1 MEAQTEED
9 AAINQWKI
17 KKLIQKLEASRGA
30 GTSMISL
37 IIPPRDQISRY
48 NKLLTDEAG
57 TAANIKSRVN
67 RLSVLA
73 AITSTQHKL
82 KQYNRVPTNGL
93 VIYCG
98 TVLTDEGK
106 EKKVNY
112 DFEPHKPINTSLY
125 YCDCR
130 FHTEPLNEL
139 LESDQKYGFIVFDGA
154 GALYGTLCGNT
165 KEVLYKFSVD
175 LPKKHGRGG
184 QSALRFARLRLEK
197 RHNYLRKV
205 AELSVVHF
213 IDSQT
218 SRPNVSGLILAGL
231 AEFKLDLNQSDMFD
245 QRLAKIVIKTVDTSY
260 GFENGFNQAIEA
272 SKETLKNVKF
282 VQEKALISKF
292 FEEIALDTRKY
303 CYGIRDVLYA
313 IDSNAV
319 LTLIV
324 FENLEINRIVLG
336 VPGGQDKVLYLTP
349 QQEKQPHW
357 FKDPETNADLDVKDK
372 QIYVDWLAENY
383 KNMGFSLQFVTDS
396 SQEGSQFVKGFG
408 GIGCLLR
415 FVVDFNQ
422 LDIDEELEKEANK
435 EKEAEDSYDDDADY
449 DYIY

>member
-1 MEAQTEED
+1 LTE
-9 AAINQWKI
+9 
-17 KKLIQKLEASRGA
+17 
-30 GTSMISL
+30 
-37 IIPPRDQISRY
+37 
-48 NKLLTDEAG
+48 
-57 TAANIKSRVN
+57 
-67 RLSVLA
+67 
-73 AITSTQHKL
+73 
-82 KQYNRVPTNGL
+82 
-93 VIYCG
+93 
-98 TVLTDEGK
+98 EGK

-125 YCDCR
+125 LCDSR

-139 LESDQKYGFIVFDGA
+139 LESDQKYGFIVFDGN

-165 KEVLYKFSVD
+165 REVLYKFSVD

-184 QSALRFARLRLEK
+184 QSALRFARLRIEK

-205 AELSVVHF
+205 AELAVVHF
-213 IDSQT
+213 IDAQT

-282 VQEKALISKF
+282 VQEKQLISKF
-292 FEEIALDTRKY
+292 FEEIAMDTRKY

-313 IDSNAV
+313 IESSAV

-324 FENLEINRIVLG
+324 YEDLDISRIVVSG
-336 VPGGQDKVLYLTP
+336 PNVADRVLYLTP
-349 QQEKQPHW
+349 AQEKNPTH
-357 FKDPETNADLDVKDK
+357 FKDPDTDITMEVKEK
-372 QIYVDWLAENY
+372 VSYVDWLAENY

-415 FVVDFNQ
+415 FVVDFSQ
-422 LDIDEELEKEANK
+422 LDAQEEQDKGKER
-435 EKEAEDSYDDDADY
+435 EEDSYDDDADY

>member
-1 MEAQTEED
+1 MESTTEED
-9 AAINQWKI
+9 TAINQWKI

-37 IIPPRDQISRY
+37 IIPPKDQISRY

-57 TAANIKSRVN
+57 TASNIKSRVN

-82 KQYNRVPTNGL
+82 KQYTKVPPNGL

-98 TVLTDEGK
+98 TVLTEEGK

-125 YCDCR
+125 LCDSR

-139 LESDQKYGFIVFDGA
+139 LESDQKFGFIVFDGN

-165 KEVLYKFSVD
+165 REVLYKFSVD

-292 FEEIALDTRKY
+292 FEEIAMDTRKY

-313 IDSNAV
+313 IDSSAV

-324 FENLEINRIVLG
+324 FENLDINRIVVG
-336 VPGGQDKVLYLTP
+336 TSTGDKVMYLTP
-349 QQEKQPHW
+349 SQEKNSSH
-357 FKDPETNADLDVKDK
+357 FKDPETNVDLEIKEK
-372 QIYVDWLAENY
+372 TSYVDWLAEHY
-383 KNMGFSLQFVTDS
+383 KGMGFSLQFVTDS

-415 FVVDFNQ
+415 FVVDFAQ
-422 LDIDEELEKEANK
+422 LDAQEEADEGKER
-435 EKEAEDSYDDDADY
+435 EADSYDDDADY

>member
-1 MEAQTEED
+1 L
-9 AAINQWKI
+9 
-17 KKLIQKLEASRGA
+17 KLY
-30 GTSMISL
+30 T
-37 IIPPRDQISRY
+37 
-48 NKLLTDEAG
+48 
-57 TAANIKSRVN
+57 
-67 RLSVLA
+67 
-73 AITSTQHKL
+73 
-82 KQYNRVPTNGL
+82 RVPTNGL

-98 TVLTDEGK
+98 TILTEEGK

-112 DFEPHKPINTSLY
+112 DFEPHKPVNTSLY
-125 YCDCR
+125 LCDSR

-139 LESDQKYGFIVFDGA
+139 LECDAKYGFIVFDGN

-165 KEVLYKFSVD
+165 REILYKFSVD

-184 QSALRFARLRLEK
+184 QSALRFARLRIEK

-245 QRLAKIVIKTVDTSY
+245 QRLAKIVLKTVDTSY

-272 SKETLKNVKF
+272 SKDTLKNVKF
-282 VQEKALISKF
+282 IQERALISKF
-292 FEEIALDTRKY
+292 FEEIATDTRKY
-303 CYGIRDVLYA
+303 CYGIRDVLFA
-313 IDSNAV
+313 IDSSAV

-324 FENLEINRIVLG
+324 YEDLDISRIVVSNPSG
-336 VPGGQDKVLYLTP
+336 PDRILYLTP
-349 QQEKQPHW
+349 AQEKNSAY
-357 FKDPETNADLDVKDK
+357 FKDPETNTDLEIKDK
-372 QIYVDWLAENY
+372 SSYVDWLAENY
-383 KNMGFSLQFVTDS
+383 KSLGCSLQFITDS

-415 FVVDFNQ
+415 FVVDFST
-422 LDIDEELEKEANK
+422 LDAEEEADEGVERKHD
-435 EKEAEDSYDDDADY
+435 DSYSEDADY

>member
-1 MEAQTEED
+1 MEQSGEED

-37 IIPPRDQISRY
+37 IIPPKDQISRY

-57 TAANIKSRVN
+57 TASNIKSRVN

-82 KQYNRVPTNGL
+82 KQYTKVPPNGL

-98 TVLTDEGK
+98 TVMTEEGK

-125 YCDCR
+125 LCDSR

-139 LESDQKYGFIVFDGA
+139 LESDQKYGFIVFDGN

-165 KEVLYKFSVD
+165 REVLYKFSVD

-205 AELSVVHF
+205 AEYAVVHF
-213 IDSQT
+213 IDNQT
-218 SRPNVSGLILAGL
+218 NKPNISGLILAGL
-231 AEFKLDLNQSDMFD
+231 AEFKVDLHQSDMFD
-245 QRLAKIVIKTVDTSY
+245 PRLAKIVIKTVDTSY
-260 GFENGFNQAIEA
+260 GFENGFNQAIEL
-272 SKETLKNVKF
+272 SKDTLKNVKF
-282 VQEKALISKF
+282 VQEKELISKF
-292 FEEIALDTRKY
+292 FEEIACDTRKY
-303 CYGIRDVLYA
+303 CYGIRDSLYA
-313 IDSNAV
+313 IDSSAV
-319 LTLIV
+319 VTMIV
-324 FENLEINRIVLG
+324 FENLEITRIVLG
-336 VPGGQDKVLYLTP
+336 TPLGDKTLYLNP
-349 QQEKQPHW
+349 QQEKNPAY
-357 FKDPETNADLDVKDK
+357 FKDPETKQDYEVKEK
-372 QIYVDWLAENY
+372 MSYVDWLAENY
-383 KNMGFSLQFVTDS
+383 KGMGFSLQFVTDS
-396 SQEGSQFVKGFG
+396 SAEGSQFVKGFG

-415 FVVDFNQ
+415 FVVDFST
-422 LDIDEELEKEANK
+422 LDQIEENEEKERNK
-435 EKEAEDSYDDDADY
+435 VDGEDSYEDDADY